1 MRIEKNKGKKNKN
14 KIISLFSFFSL
25 IVFPF
30 LFTFFFFS
38 CSKKVQFPTPPEC
51 LGASKRLEEL
61 FYVLK
66 THDIRDVGTKDVIR
80 DFFEDEE
87 SLELFIAKMIY
98 AVRQKEVYYANI
110 QQFQISYIGNEKGVN
125 SEDTNEDN
133 NGYDNESKNN
143 GNECAFVVDFV
154 VRKKYPIGDV
164 QIKVDITLYK
174 KGDFWFVKKPEIVG
188 EIKERKEF
196 LPLPYYY

>member
-1 MRIEKNKGKKNKN
+1 
-14 KIISLFSFFSL
+14 L

-133 NGYDNESKNN
+133 NGDDNESKNN

-164 QIKVDITLYK
+164 QVKVDIKLYK

-188 EIKERKEF
+188 EVKERKEF
-196 LPLPYYY
+196 LPSTYYY

>member
-1 MRIEKNKGKKNKN
+1 MRIEKNKGKKN

-80 DFFEDEE
+80 EFFEDEE

-110 QQFQISYIGNEKGVN
+110 QLFQISYIGNEKGVN

-133 NGYDNESKNN
+133 NGDDNESKNN

-164 QIKVDITLYK
+164 QVKVDVTLYK

-196 LPLPYYY
+196 LPSPYYY

>member
-1 MRIEKNKGKKNKN
+1 MRIEKNKDKN
-14 KIISLFSFFSL
+14 KIILLFFSFFSL

-66 THDIRDVGTKDVIR
+66 TYDIRDVGTKDVIR

-143 GNECAFVVDFV
+143 GNECVFVVDFV

-164 QIKVDITLYK
+164 QVKVDITLYK
-174 KGDFWFVKKPEIVG
+174 KGDLWFVKKPEIVG

-196 LPLPYYY
+196 LPSPYYY

>member
-1 MRIEKNKGKKNKN
+1 MRIERNKDKKN

-133 NGYDNESKNN
+133 NGDDNESKNN

-164 QIKVDITLYK
+164 QVKVDIKLYK

-188 EIKERKEF
+188 EVKERKEF
-196 LPLPYYY
+196 LPSTYYY

>member
-1 MRIEKNKGKKNKN
+1 MRIERNKGKKN
-14 KIISLFSFFSL
+14 KIISLFSFFTL

-80 DFFEDEE
+80 EFFEDEE

-110 QQFQISYIGNEKGVN
+110 QLFQISYIGNEKGVN

-133 NGYDNESKNN
+133 NGDDNESKNN

-164 QIKVDITLYK
+164 QVKVDVTLYK

-196 LPLPYYY
+196 LPSPYYY

>member
-1 MRIEKNKGKKNKN
+1 MRIERNKDKKNKN
-14 KIISLFSFFSL
+14 KIISLFSFFPL
-25 IVFPF
+25 IAFPF

-51 LGASKRLEEL
+51 LGANKRLEEL

-133 NGYDNESKNN
+133 NGDDNESKNN

-164 QIKVDITLYK
+164 QVKVDITLYK
-174 KGDFWFVKKPEIVG
+174 KGDLWFIKKPEIVG

-196 LPLPYYY
+196 LPSPYYY

>member
-1 MRIEKNKGKKNKN
+1 
-14 KIISLFSFFSL
+14 L

-80 DFFEDEE
+80 EFFEDEE

-110 QQFQISYIGNEKGVN
+110 QLFQISYIGNEKGVN

-133 NGYDNESKNN
+133 NGDDNESKNN

-164 QIKVDITLYK
+164 QVKVDVTLYK

-196 LPLPYYY
+196 LPSPYYY

>member
-1 MRIEKNKGKKNKN
+1 MRIEKNKDKKN
-14 KIISLFSFFSL
+14 KIILLFFSFFSL

-51 LGASKRLEEL
+51 LGANKRLEEL

-66 THDIRDVGTKDVIR
+66 THDIRDVGTKDIIK

-133 NGYDNESKNN
+133 NGDDNESKNN
-143 GNECAFVVDFV
+143 GNECAFIVDFV

-164 QIKVDITLYK
+164 QVKIDVTLYK

-196 LPLPYYY
+196 LPSPYYY

>member
-1 MRIEKNKGKKNKN
+1 MRIEKNKDKKN
-14 KIISLFSFFSL
+14 KIILLFFSFFSL
-25 IVFPF
+25 IAFSF

-125 SEDTNEDN
+125 SEDTNRN
-133 NGYDNESKNN
+133 NNRDDNESKNN
-143 GNECAFVVDFV
+143 VNECAFVVDFV

-164 QIKVDITLYK
+164 QVKVDITLYK
-174 KGDFWFVKKPEIVG
+174 KGDLWFIKKPEIVG

-196 LPLPYYY
+196 LPSPYYY

>member
-1 MRIEKNKGKKNKN
+1 MRIERNKDKKN

-80 DFFEDEE
+80 EFFEDEE

-110 QQFQISYIGNEKGVN
+110 QQFQISYIGNEKKVN

-133 NGYDNESKNN
+133 NGDDNESKNN

-154 VRKKYPIGDV
+154 VRKKYPIGHV
-164 QIKVDITLYK
+164 QVKVDITLYK

-188 EIKERKEF
+188 EVKERKEF
-196 LPLPYYY
+196 LPSPYYY